1 MLSTQKGDRLSNQ
14 AAKEAIQAP
23 VTAIET
29 KRGDQNLR
37 NRSFDRVQQQMKY

>member
-29 KRGDQNLR
+29 NGGDQNLKD
-37 NRSFDRVQQQMKY
+37 RSFNRVQQQMKH